1 MMLYKQCLFLC
12 LLIKICHANKQ
23 VSTPSLVIVPET
35 VYEKVA
41 DDGEKKITTPET
53 AHQKVRDDD
62 KKKIENYWNSIQI
75 IVADIV
81 QTNPDGT
88 RVIGKLYLKKGK
100 GNAAKLRVDYQ
111 ADYKQQL
118 LVKKSEVLLVDLT
131 DGAVAAYPV
140 SMTPAGLI
148 LKPHL
153 NFEKDVKLVD
163 SRQVGDDAQVVLAHN
178 DDENSGTL
186 TLNFTL
192 QNNCR
197 LLRWKVLDPQGNI
210 TEVELNPETIRLNDE
225 KLVPNSLF

>member
-1 MMLYKQCLFLC
+1 MILLKQCIFIY
-12 LLIKICHANKQ
+12 LLIVTCDAIKPAP
-23 VSTPSLVIVPET
+23 TT
-35 VYEKVA
+35 
-41 DDGEKKITTPET
+41 ITEITY
-53 AHQKVRDDD
+53 QKVTPDALLT
-62 KKKIENYWNSIQI
+62 ITQYWNSIRI
-75 IVADIV
+75 IAADIK

-88 RVIGKLYLKKGK
+88 RINGKLYLKKGK
-100 GNAAKLRVDYQ
+100 GNNAKLRVDYQ

-118 LVKKSEVLLVDLT
+118 LIKKSEVLLVDLT

-148 LKPHL
+148 LKPQL

-163 SRQVGDDAQVVLAHN
+163 SRQVGDDVQLVLAHN
-178 DDENSGTL
+178 DDENGGTL

-192 QNNCR
+192 ENNCR

-225 KLVPNSLF
+225 KLVPDSLF

>member
-1 MMLYKQCLFLC
+1 MLFFKQCVILC
-12 LLIKICHANKQ
+12 LLIATCNT
-23 VSTPSLVIVPET
+23 VNSTST
-35 VYEKVA
+35 KVQ
-41 DDGEKKITTPET
+41 EITYQKATPET
-53 AHQKVRDDD
+53 LE
-62 KKKIENYWNSIQI
+62 KIARYWNSIRI
-75 IVADIV
+75 IVADIK

-88 RVIGKLYLKKGK
+88 HVNGKLYLKKGK
-100 GNAAKLRVDYQ
+100 GNSAKLRVDYQ

-118 LVKKSEVLLVDLT
+118 LIKRSEVLLVDLT

-163 SRQVGDDAQVVLAHN
+163 SRQADDDIQLVLAHN
-178 DDENSGTL
+178 DDENGGTL
-186 TLNFTL
+186 TLNFIIGTD
-192 QNNCR
+192 CR

-225 KLVPNSLF
+225 KLVPDSLF